1 MAFNLC
7 HRRWPAFV
15 NLTSLDLSGNRIAA
29 DGAQALADLV
39 SLTSL
44 NLSGNKIGPEGAQA
58 LADLVNLTSLDLWY
72 LGYDEE
78 GAIGPFGGQA
88 LKQLINLTSL
98 NLSGNIIR
106 AKGAQALSGLR
117 NLTSLNFASQ
127 SDWQRR
133 RVGAVRVSQPPT
145 SLDLTNLNAIDNDP
159 GIGPEGAKAIGRT
172 LLI

>member
-1 MAFNLC
+1 MAG
-7 HRRWPAFV
+7 HRQPHLAGPLGRPDRRRRR
-15 NLTSLDLSGNRIAA
+15 T
-29 DGAQALADLV
+29 ALADLV

-58 LADLVNLTSLDLWY
+58 LADLVNLAALDLWY

-98 NLSGNIIR
+98 NLSGDRIR

-117 NLTSLNFASQ
+117 NLTSLNFA
-127 SDWQRR
+127 
-133 RVGAVRVSQPPT
+133 V
-145 SLDLTNLNAIDNDP
+145 AI
-159 GIGPEGAKAIGRT
+159 
-172 LLI
+172 